1 MSVLPIYLYGTKV
14 LKTKAKPVKT
24 LDNNIIKLAY
34 DMVETMHA
42 ANGMGLAANQVGSLH
57 RLVTIDISGVNEDE
71 REQSQDLLK
80 KTSPELPRKVI
91 MINPEIIEREGLWK
105 MDEGCLSIPEVRGAV
120 DRSEKILVR
129 YRDTNFKEGELR
141 ADGLLAR
148 VMLHE
153 IDHLDGVLFTELL
166 DPDEQKTV
174 KDELKR
180 IKKGEVETS
189 YPVVTA
195 KEE

>member
-14 LKTKAKPVKT
+14 LKVKAKPVKG
-24 LDNNIIKLAY
+24 LDNNIIRLAY
-34 DMVETMHA
+34 DMMETMHA

-57 RLVTIDISGVNEDE
+57 RVVTIDISEVNEEE
-71 REQSQDLLK
+71 REESDKQLK
-80 KTSPELPRKVI
+80 RTSPDLPRKIV
-91 MINPEIIEREGLWK
+91 MINPEILEREGSWK
-105 MDEGCLSIPEVRGAV
+105 MDEGCLSIPEVRGGV
-120 DRSEKILVR
+120 ERTEKILVR
-129 YRDTNFKEGELR
+129 YRDANFEEKQLR

-166 DPDEQKTV
+166 SPEGKDAV

-180 IKKGEVETS
+180 IRRGEVETS
-189 YPVVTA
+189 YSVVTA